1 MRGAGIIRIMNR
13 KKLIDIAIYIGLIVV
28 FLAPRLSGIGDF
40 VTLDEPSWLSQG
52 ANFYYA
58 LGQREFENTVYEYQP
73 AVTTMAIISAA
84 MLLYFPE
91 YRGFGQGYL
100 SYEKGLIDPFMVSH
114 GKDPLMLLAYSRI
127 IQVFVILVLFLLLYF
142 LLQKFIPKW
151 AAAFSA
157 LFVTFDPYYLGLT
170 RMLTHEAMVALF
182 VLVSLLAL
190 LVYVMKERKFI
201 YLLISG
207 MAAGF
212 AQLSKSSAIAMLAG
226 VGIVLL
232 VQLIEERR
240 QGWGRAFLR
249 SVKTFAIW
257 FALLALTYFIF
268 WPGMWVAPGKMLYQ
282 VYGNAFSYA
291 FQGARLTVTE
301 DLDVSQFSLD
311 TTSTGVWDIAK
322 VLLYRTTPLTWLG
335 FLLGIAL
342 PFTRDPERVRQNRV
356 LFTLMAVNALAFI
369 LLIGLAQGRNSPHY
383 ILSSYVSVNLLA
395 ALGWL
400 SALGWLANRFPLRKM
415 QVQYVGLALVLM
427 LQAASALSFFP
438 YYFTYRNPILQTAGW
453 YGEYPQKPYGEAL
466 ETAAQYLSQQPDAA
480 DSTVFSYYSRGCF
493 SYFYPGKTISFR
505 PYYIDGEH
513 NEDLLNNLRASDYL
527 VIYYANQIQMEKY
540 HPFINILATVEPL
553 HVIWMDGYEY
563 VRIYKV
569 DTLPPEIFEALANL

>member
-1 MRGAGIIRIMNR
+1 MNR
-13 KKLIDIAIYIGLIVV
+13 NKLTDVLIYLGLIAV
-28 FLAPRLSGIGDF
+28 FLAPRLAKIDSF
-40 VTLDEPSWLSQG
+40 VTLDEPHWLSMG

-73 AVTTMAIISAA
+73 AVTTMAIIAFA
-84 MLLYFPE
+84 MFLYFPE

-100 SYEKGLIDPFMVSH
+100 SYEKGLLDPFMMKY
-114 GKDPLMLLAYSRI
+114 GYDPLKLLEYSRT
-127 IQVFVILVLFLLLYF
+127 IQVVVLLVLFLLLYF

-151 AAAFSA
+151 AAAFAA

-190 LVYVMKERKFI
+190 AVYFMKDRKFI
-201 YLLISG
+201 FLLISG

-226 VGIVLL
+226 VGILFL
-232 VQLIEERR
+232 VQLVEERG
-240 QGWGRAFLR
+240 QGWGRAVVNAF
-249 SVKTFAIW
+249 KTFGIW
-257 FALLALTYFIF
+257 FAALALTYFVF

-301 DLDVSQFSLD
+301 DLNVSEFSLD

-322 VLLYRTTPLTWLG
+322 VLLYRTTPFTWLG

-342 PFTRDPERVRQNRV
+342 PFTQNRERARQNRV
-356 LFTLMAVNALAFI
+356 LFTLLAVNALAFI

-383 ILSSYVSVNLLA
+383 IASSYVSVNLLA
-395 ALGWL
+395 ALGWM
-400 SALGWLANRFPLRKM
+400 SALSWLAERHPLRKL
-415 QVQYVGLALVLM
+415 QIQYAGLALVLM
-427 LQAASALSFFP
+427 LQVGSALSFFP
-438 YYFTYRNPILQTAGW
+438 YYYTYRNPMLQALGW
-453 YGEYPQKPYGEAL
+453 YSEYPQKPYGEAL
-466 ETAAQYLSQQPDAA
+466 EIAAQYLAQQPNAA
-480 DSTVFSYYSRGCF
+480 ESTVFSYYSRGCF
-493 SYFYPGKTISFR
+493 SFYYPGNTISFR
-505 PYYIDGEH
+505 PYYIDGDH
-513 NEDLLNNLRASDYL
+513 AEDLLGNLRASDYL
-527 VIYYANQIQMEKY
+527 VVYYANQIQMEKY
-540 HPFINILATVEPL
+540 HPFINILETVEPF
-553 HVIWMDGYEY
+553 HAIWMDGYEY

-569 DTLPPEIFEALANL
+569 DSLPKDIFERLADL

>member
-1 MRGAGIIRIMNR
+1 MLRRIP
-13 KKLIDIAIYIGLIVV
+13 DTFIYLLLIVL
-28 FLAPRLSGIGDF
+28 FLAPRLPKIGAF
-40 VTLDEPSWLSQG
+40 VTLDEPQWLSQG

-58 LGQREFENTVYEYQP
+58 LGQREFDKTVYEYQP
-73 AVTTMAIISAA
+73 AVTTMWIITCA

-100 SYEKGLIDPFMVSH
+100 DYEKGLLDPFMMKH
-114 GKDPLMLLAYSRI
+114 GYDPLVLLVYSRTL
-127 IQVFVILVLFLLLYF
+127 QVLVLLILFLVLYY

-151 AAAFSA
+151 VAAFSA

-170 RMLTHEAMVALF
+170 RIMTHEAMVAIF

-190 LVYVMKERKFI
+190 AVYLMKDRKFI
-201 YLLISG
+201 FLVISG

-226 VGIVLL
+226 LGFLLL
-232 VQLIEERR
+232 VKMIEERGL
-240 QGWGRAFLR
+240 GWGRAFLDALK
-249 SVKTFAIW
+249 VFAIW
-257 FALLALTYFIF
+257 LAILAITYIVF

-301 DLDVSQFSLD
+301 DLEISEFNLNAAP
-311 TTSTGVWDIAK
+311 GVIWDITK
-322 VLLYRTTPLTWLG
+322 IVFYRTTPFTWIGILLG
-335 FLLGIAL
+335 FALLFVRNFWGKRQSRAL
-342 PFTRDPERVRQNRV
+342 FV
-356 LFTLMAVNALAFI
+356 LLLVNALAFI

-400 SALGWLANRFPLRKM
+400 SALGWLAERFPLRK
-415 QVQYVGLALVLM
+415 VQIQFAGLALVLV
-427 LQAASALSFFP
+427 LQAGSALSFFP

-453 YGEYPQKPYGEAL
+453 YSEYPQKPYGEAL
-466 ETAAQYLSQQPDAA
+466 ETAAQYLAQQPRAA
-480 DSTVFSYYSRGCF
+480 ESTVFSYYSRGCF

-505 PYYIDGEH
+505 PYYIDGLH
-513 NEDLLNNLRASDYL
+513 AEDLLTNLRASDYL
-527 VIYYANQIQMEKY
+527 VIYLANQIQLEKY
-540 HPFINILATVEPL
+540 HPFINILSTAEPL

-563 VRIYKV
+563 VRIYMV
-569 DTLPPEIFEALANL
+569 DTLPAEIFEALENL

>member
-1 MRGAGIIRIMNR
+1 MQR
-13 KKLIDIAIYIGLIVV
+13 KNVSNILLYLVLTAV
-28 FLAPRLSGIGDF
+28 FLAPRLAKIDSF
-40 VTLDEPSWLSQG
+40 VTLDEPHWLSMG

-73 AVTTMAIISAA
+73 AVTTMSIIAFA
-84 MLLYFPE
+84 MFLYFPE
-91 YRGFGQGYL
+91 YRGLGQGYL
-100 SYEKGLIDPFMVSH
+100 DYEKGLLDPFMVKH
-114 GKDPLMLLAYSRI
+114 GYDPLTLLEYSRT
-127 IQVFVILVLFLLLYF
+127 IQVVVLLVLFLLLYL

-151 AAAFSA
+151 AAAFAA

-190 LVYVMKERKFI
+190 AVYLMKDRKFI
-201 YLLISG
+201 FLLISG

-226 VGIVLL
+226 LGILLL
-232 VQLIEERR
+232 VQLIEERG
-240 QGWGRAFLR
+240 QGWGKALLTAL
-249 SVKTFAIW
+249 KTFAIW
-257 FALLALTYFIF
+257 FAVLAVTYFVF

-301 DLDVSQFSLD
+301 NLNVSEFSLD
-311 TTSTGVWDIAK
+311 TNPTGVWDIAK
-322 VLLYRTTPLTWLG
+322 VSLYRTTPFTWLG

-342 PFTRDPERVRQNRV
+342 PFTRDRERVRQNRV
-356 LFTLMAVNALAFI
+356 FFTLLAVNALAFV

-383 ILSSYVSVNLLA
+383 IASSYVSVNLLA
-395 ALGWL
+395 ALGWM
-400 SALGWLANRFPLRKM
+400 SAVGWLAERYPSRKM
-415 QVQYVGLALVLM
+415 QIQYAGLALVLA
-427 LQAASALSFFP
+427 LQVGSALSFFP
-438 YYFTYRNPILQTAGW
+438 YYFTYRNPILHAAGW
-453 YGEYPQKPYGEAL
+453 YSEYPQKPYGEAL
-466 ETAAQYLSQQPDAA
+466 ETAAQYLAQQPGAA

-505 PYYIDGEH
+505 PYYIDGLH
-513 NEDLLNNLRASDYL
+513 AEDLLGNLHASDYL

-540 HPFINILATVEPL
+540 HPFINILATVEPF

-569 DTLPPEIFEALANL
+569 DTLPPEIFEALENL